1 MSASKVIAEER
12 RGLIL
17 QLLSKAPQYTANE
30 AIIHGH
36 LHQMGCPTSWESVK
50 AEIVWLDEHGL
61 ITADW
66 PGGLAIAKIT
76 VRGLDCANGDTR
88 HPGVATPLPFP

>member
-1 MSASKVIAEER
+1 MSAKVIQEER

-36 LHQMGCPTSWESVK
+36 LFQMGCPTSWEVLK
-50 AEIVWLDEHGL
+50 GEIVWLDEQGL
-61 ITADW
+61 ITVDW

-76 VRGLDCANGDTR
+76 LRGLDCADGVTR
-88 HPGVATPLPFP
+88 YPGVATQPPFP